1 MLQSQ
6 PTELPLIHTF
16 RVVAES
22 SKLSQV
28 GCADEQWFK
37 RIPLALFKLELSR
50 TSTGSVQSWP
60 KGYFLVAFEIS
71 AAELPSCRRSAKSP
85 IDAAYQIGSL

>member
-1 MLQSQ
+1 MFLG
-6 PTELPLIHTF
+6 
-16 RVVAES
+16 
-22 SKLSQV
+22 KLMKSY
-28 GCADEQWFK
+28 GK
-37 RIPLALFKLELSR
+37 

-71 AAELPSCRRSAKSP
+71 AAELPCCRGAAESP

>member
-1 MLQSQ
+1 MNTSILCN
-6 PTELPLIHTF
+6 TTRHEHIYNL

-50 TSTGSVQSWP
+50 
-60 KGYFLVAFEIS
+60 KS
-71 AAELPSCRRSAKSP
+71 AAHA
-85 IDAAYQIGSL
+85 

>member
-1 MLQSQ
+1 MHWS
-6 PTELPLIHTF
+6 TH

-37 RIPLALFKLELSR
+37 RRPLALFKLELSR
-50 TSTGSVQSWP
+50 
-60 KGYFLVAFEIS
+60 KR
-71 AAELPSCRRSAKSP
+71 AAHA
-85 IDAAYQIGSL
+85 

>member
-1 MLQSQ
+1 MTSVTYIAGLG
-6 PTELPLIHTF
+6 PAKKINGN

-28 GCADEQWFK
+28 GCADEQCFK

-50 TSTGSVQSWP
+50 
-60 KGYFLVAFEIS
+60 KR
-71 AAELPSCRRSAKSP
+71 AAH
-85 IDAAYQIGSL
+85 G

>member
-1 MLQSQ
+1 ML
-6 PTELPLIHTF
+6 LL
-16 RVVAES
+16 
-22 SKLSQV
+22 L
-28 GCADEQWFK
+28 
-37 RIPLALFKLELSR
+37 L

-71 AAELPSCRRSAKSP
+71 AAELPSGRRSAKSP